1 MQKYCE
7 QINTASPTRT
17 AVPMAQS
24 DPIEPSVEQLMDTYG
39 LDDEDGAV
47 WSDAAGD
54 TQSIEQEFQAYIM
67 EPQSN
72 HTDRLHALL
81 EGESLSTISIH
92 LIMSVIP
99 QLCKESFPTLYAMA
113 INYLPI
119 QASSVSCKRAFL
131 SSSEM
136 DMKKCNRINDLLME
150 ALQML
155 KFVLKWDHLSV
166 NKCFPNTVKK
176 DMDYDD
182 LTLVCTSDALPT
194 DILTKL
200 MDVIGGSEMQNVLD
214 RVIAATKPVAA
225 VDALPT
231 EEEA

>member
-72 HTDRLHALL
+72 HTDILHYWKV
-81 EGESLSTISIH
+81 SLR
-92 LIMSVIP
+92 V
-99 QLCKESFPTLYAMA
+99 Q
-113 INYLPI
+113 
-119 QASSVSCKRAFL
+119 FL
-131 SSSEM
+131 FTQS
-136 DMKKCNRINDLLME
+136 
-150 ALQML
+150 
-155 KFVLKWDHLSV
+155 
-166 NKCFPNTVKK
+166 
-176 DMDYDD
+176 
-182 LTLVCTSDALPT
+182 
-194 DILTKL
+194 
-200 MDVIGGSEMQNVLD
+200 
-214 RVIAATKPVAA
+214 
-225 VDALPT
+225 
-231 EEEA
+231 